1 MIVYTVSE
9 RVCDI
14 KHYVKMYTALL
25 QFSSPNLIFP
35 SRFQLLIFLVW
46 GLRCSQC
53 WGYIMWYELGH
64 RIVWYIYGYD
74 CFRGAFLVCLQ
85 RPSDDGSSRSRPNRL
100 FWPFTLHCPI
110 TEKTT
115 ISNLNVIHFSCIVSH
130 CYQKRMYTRQVICS
144 PALLHYALIWTEM
157 YRRKY
162 NEKQ

>member
-1 MIVYTVSE
+1 MYTVSE

-14 KHYVKMYTALL
+14 KHYVKMYTSLL

-35 SRFQLLIFLVW
+35 SRFQFLIFLVW

-53 WGYIMWYELGH
+53 WGFIMCFELGH
-64 RIVWYIYGYD
+64 RTVWYIHG
-74 CFRGAFLVCLQ
+74 GAFLVFLH

-100 FWPFTLHCPI
+100 FWPFTLHGPI

-115 ISNLNVIHFSCIVSH
+115 ISNLNVIHFSCIVSL
-130 CYQKRMYTRQVICS
+130 CYKKRMYTCQVICS

-162 NEKQ
+162 NENW

>member
-1 MIVYTVSE
+1 MSE

-25 QFSSPNLIFP
+25 QFSSLNLIFP

-46 GLRCSQC
+46 SLRCSQC
-53 WGYIMWYELGH
+53 WGFIMWYELGH
-64 RIVWYIYGYD
+64 HIVWYIQGYE
-74 CFRGAFLVCLQ
+74 CIGGTFLVCQQ

-100 FWPFTLHCPI
+100 FWPFTLHGHI

-115 ISNLNVIHFSCIVSH
+115 ISNLNVIHFSCIVSL
-130 CYQKRMYTRQVICS
+130 CYKKLMYTRQVICS
-144 PALLHYALIWTEM
+144 PALLHYALIWTET